1 MTDED
6 TVDDLPKEL
15 KKLKKKEPTMKLKKD
30 GEVVLNKHKTVS
42 PYNSAKHLKY
52 AKLPAEC
59 DKCIYR
65 SEDEGGNGRCPKYE
79 KGAAC
84 AVRKDIKNFLDQIN
98 TRNPED
104 LKMLL
109 DTMAKEMGENVF
121 LALVQAQM
129 DGNIPDRNSISQQNA
144 FLNIAKLLVEL
155 GSKVTVTEKKSYD
168 ENGDLEELFRQLEFK
183 EGGP

>member
-1 MTDED
+1 MA
-6 TVDDLPKEL
+6 
-15 KKLKKKEPTMKLKKD
+15 KKEGSIRITKD
-30 GEVVLNKHKTVS
+30 NKVEINKHKTVS

-65 SEDEGGNGRCPKYE
+65 SEEEGGNGRCPKYE

-129 DGNIPDRNSISQQNA
+129 DGNIPDRNAISQQNA

-155 GSKVTVTEKKSYD
+155 GSKITVTEKKSFD
-168 ENGDLEELFRQLEFK
+168 EEGNLEELFRQLELQ
-183 EGGP
+183 GDG

>member
-1 MTDED
+1 MA
-6 TVDDLPKEL
+6 
-15 KKLKKKEPTMKLKKD
+15 KKEGSIRITKD
-30 GEVVLNKHKTVS
+30 NKVEINKHKTVS

-65 SEDEGGNGRCPKYE
+65 SEEEGGNGRCPKYE

-104 LKMLL
+104 LKILL

-129 DGNIPDRNSISQQNA
+129 DGNIPDRNAISQQNA

-155 GSKVTVTEKKSYD
+155 GNKITVTEKKSFDD
-168 ENGDLEELFRQLEFK
+168 EGNLEELFRQLELQ
-183 EGGP
+183 GDG

>member
-1 MTDED
+1 MA
-6 TVDDLPKEL
+6 
-15 KKLKKKEPTMKLKKD
+15 KKEGSIRISKD
-30 GEVVLNKHKTVS
+30 NKVEINKHKTVS

-65 SEDEGGNGRCPKYE
+65 SEEEGGNGRCPKYE

-129 DGNIPDRNSISQQNA
+129 DGNIPDRNAISQQNA

-155 GSKVTVTEKKSYD
+155 GNKITVTEKKSFD
-168 ENGDLEELFRQLEFK
+168 EEGNLEELFRQLELQ
-183 EGGP
+183 GDG

>member
-1 MTDED
+1 M
-6 TVDDLPKEL
+6 PKEPL
-15 KKLKKKEPTMKLKKD
+15 IKLTKD
-30 GEVVLNKHKTVS
+30 NKVKINKHKTVS
-42 PYNSAKHLKY
+42 PYNSAKSLKY

-65 SEDEGGNGRCPKYE
+65 SEEEGGNGRCPKYE

-84 AVRKDIKNFLDQIN
+84 AVRKDIKAFLDQLD

-104 LKMLL
+104 LKALL

-129 DGNIPDRNSISQQNA
+129 DGNIPDKNAIAQQNA
-144 FLNIAKLLVEL
+144 FLNISKLLVEL
-155 GSKVTVTEKKSYD
+155 GSKITVTEKKTFD
-168 ENGDLEELFRQLEFK
+168 ESGDLEELFRQLEFK
-183 EGGP
+183 E

>member
-1 MTDED
+1 MA
-6 TVDDLPKEL
+6 
-15 KKLKKKEPTMKLKKD
+15 KKEGSIRITKD
-30 GEVVLNKHKTVS
+30 NKVEINKHKTVS

-65 SEDEGGNGRCPKYE
+65 SEEEGGNGRCPKYE

-129 DGNIPDRNSISQQNA
+129 DGNIPDRNAISQQNA

-155 GSKVTVTEKKSYD
+155 GSKITVTEKKSFD
-168 ENGDLEELFRQLEFK
+168 EEGNLEELFRQLEMK
-183 EGGP
+183 GDD